1 MTLIVARIS
10 QNVIRIDS
18 DSKITDPSVASNR
31 SNIFSSLLKTIIL
44 NPRISVSY
52 AGGVETAQKAIEK
65 LYELNDFDINSI
77 KAELLKINIDSQHE
91 TDFLIA
97 SLENQPLLYKISK
110 GQINVSNQSQW
121 IGDIDGF
128 NLFQKNFIPNIK
140 STDAQHI
147 LSVQND
153 AFEEV
158 ISSGSIGSIGGFH
171 ITVHSTV
178 NGLEYKFKM
187 SMSLGSTNVQLKN
200 NEVFH
205 LLGGNVENGSF
216 ATSYLISEN
225 PFNPAIAIHFPFGN
239 FGTLYY
245 PKLTREVILIKNA
258 NPLEFVDI
266 ILKKYSIK
274 LTGMLKN
281 EDYVTYI

>member
-1 MTLIVARIS
+1 MV
-10 QNVIRIDS
+10 
-18 DSKITDPSVASNR
+18 
-31 SNIFSSLLKTIIL
+31 
-44 NPRISVSY
+44 
-52 AGGVETAQKAIEK
+52 
-65 LYELNDFDINSI
+65 LYKLNDFNINVV
-77 KAELLKINIDSQHE
+77 KAELLKINIDSQYE

-97 SLENQPLLYKISK
+97 TLENRPLLYKISN
-110 GQINVSNQSQW
+110 GEINVSDQSQW

-128 NLFQKNFIPNIK
+128 NLFQKNFIPNVK
-140 STDAQHI
+140 STDGLHI
-147 LSVQND
+147 LSVQNA
-153 AFEEV
+153 AFKEV
-158 ISSGSIGSIGGFH
+158 ISCGSIESIGGFH
-171 ITVHSTV
+171 VSVHSTTK
-178 NGLEYKFKM
+178 GLEYEFKM
-187 SMSLGSTNVQLKN
+187 TMSLGSMNVQLKS

-225 PFNPAIAIHFPFGN
+225 PFNAAIAIHFPFGN

-266 ILKKYSIK
+266 VLKQYKIK

-281 EDYVTYI
+281 GNCVTYI

>member
-1 MTLIVARIS
+1 MTLIIARIS
-10 QNVIRIDS
+10 QNFLRIDS
-18 DSKITDPSVASNR
+18 DSKITDPLVASNR
-31 SNIFSSLLKTIIL
+31 NNIFSSLLKTIIL
-44 NPRISVSY
+44 NPTISVSY
-52 AGGVETAQKAIEK
+52 AGGVETAQKAIEE
-65 LYELNDFDINSI
+65 LYKLNDFNINVV
-77 KAELLKINIDSQHE
+77 KAELLKVNIDSQYE

-97 SLENQPLLYKISK
+97 SLENRPLLYKISN
-110 GQINVSNQSQW
+110 GEINVSDQSQW

-128 NLFQKNFIPNIK
+128 NLFQKNFIPNVK
-140 STDAQHI
+140 STDGLHI
-147 LSVQND
+147 LSVQNA
-153 AFEEV
+153 AFKEV
-158 ISSGSIGSIGGFH
+158 ISCGSIESIGGFH
-171 ITVHSTV
+171 VSVHSTTK
-178 NGLEYKFKM
+178 GLEYEFKM
-187 SMSLGSTNVQLKN
+187 TMSLGSMNVQLKS

-225 PFNPAIAIHFPFGN
+225 PFNAAIAIHFPFGN

-266 ILKKYSIK
+266 VLKQYKIK

-281 EDYVTYI
+281 GNCVTYI

>member
-10 QNVIRIDS
+10 QNFLRIDS
-18 DSKITDPSVASNR
+18 DSKITDPSIVSNR
-31 SNIFSSLLKTIIL
+31 NNIFSSLLKTIIL
-44 NPRISVSY
+44 NPKISVSY

-65 LYELNDFDINSI
+65 LYEINDFNINTVKS
-77 KAELLKINIDSQHE
+77 ELLKININSEHE

-97 SLENQPLLYKISK
+97 SIENQPLLYKISK
-110 GQINVSNQSQW
+110 GEINVSNQSQW

-128 NLFQKNFIPNIK
+128 NLFQRNFIPNIK
-140 STDAQHI
+140 GTDAKHI

-158 ISSGSIGSIGGFH
+158 ISSGKIETIGGFH
-171 ITVHSTV
+171 ITVHSTAY
-178 NGLEYKFKM
+178 GLEYKFKVLM
-187 SMSLGSTNVQLKN
+187 SIGNTNVQLKN

-205 LLGGNVENGSF
+205 LLGGNVENGSY
-216 ATSYLISEN
+216 ATSYLISDN

-245 PKLTREVILIKNA
+245 PKLTREIILIKNV
-258 NPLEFVDI
+258 NPLEFVDT
-266 ILKKYSIK
+266 ILKSYKIK

-281 EDYVTYI
+281 ENYVTYI